1 MIQLAF
7 PNFRPESN
15 QRCDTPKHAGN
26 SAWEG
31 GDFHISET
39 ISSKRMRSNRR
50 IRSSRK
56 SKASGDFRI
65 SEGPVV
71 SAAVTALGAE
81 EIDLP
86 KLPRVYES
94 PWLFAI
100 ARDPDTIF
108 AYWNVDWPAVFSADV
123 PEDRQVHARVLR
135 CDGAEETAVAAE
147 PMAANIYIT
156 VSPKRGPYHMELG
169 YYGAGNVWRP
179 VALSDEIE
187 MPPDSISETADVDL
201 ATIPFHLSFQRMID
215 LFRVTNRD
223 ALATAIGR
231 LQRRIASDHDP
242 GSLSDEEEEIL
253 SEMNLTLDELRTGWR
268 NCALAEKSGASR
280 KRAEAIL
287 GLGGSSAARPFGGG
301 S

>member
-1 MIQLAF
+1 M
-7 PNFRPESN
+7 
-15 QRCDTPKHAGN
+15 T
-26 SAWEG
+26 
-31 GDFHISET
+31 
-39 ISSKRMRSNRR
+39 SKRR
-50 IRSSRK
+50 IRSARK

-71 SAAVTALGAE
+71 STAAGALGAE

-94 PWLFAI
+94 PRLFAI

-108 AYWNVDWPAVFSADV
+108 AYWNVDWPAVFRADV

-135 CDGAEETAVAAE
+135 CDGAQETAVAAE

-156 VSPKRGPYHMELG
+156 VSPTRGPYHMELG
-169 YYGAGNVWRP
+169 YYGAGNVWKL
-179 VALSDEIE
+179 VAMSDEIK
-187 MPPDSISETADVDL
+187 MPPDSISETGDVDL
-201 ATIPFHLSFQRMID
+201 ATIPFHLSFQRLID

-231 LQRRIASDHDP
+231 LQRRIASDDDP
-242 GSLSDEEEEIL
+242 APLSDEEEEIL
-253 SEMNLTLDELRTGWR
+253 NEMDLTLEELRTARR
-268 NCALAEKSGASR
+268 NFVLVEKSAAWR
-280 KRAEAIL
+280 KRAEAML
-287 GLGGSSAARPFGGG
+287 GLGGSSPARPFDGG

>member
-1 MIQLAF
+1 
-7 PNFRPESN
+7 
-15 QRCDTPKHAGN
+15 
-26 SAWEG
+26 
-31 GDFHISET
+31 
-39 ISSKRMRSNRR
+39 MRSNRR

-71 SAAVTALGAE
+71 SADATGLGVE

-108 AYWNVDWPAVFSADV
+108 AYWNVDWPAVFSADL

-156 VSPKRGPYHMELG
+156 VSPKMGPYHMELG
-169 YYGAGNVWRP
+169 YYGAGNVWKS

-253 SEMNLTLDELRTGWR
+253 SEMNLTLDELRTAWR
-268 NCALAEKSGASR
+268 NFALAEKSGASR

>member
-1 MIQLAF
+1 
-7 PNFRPESN
+7 
-15 QRCDTPKHAGN
+15 
-26 SAWEG
+26 
-31 GDFHISET
+31 
-39 ISSKRMRSNRR
+39 MRSKRR

-56 SKASGDFRI
+56 FKASGDFRI

-71 SAAVTALGAE
+71 SAAATALGVE
-81 EIDLP
+81 EIELP

-156 VSPKRGPYHMELG
+156 VSPKRGPYHMDLG
-169 YYGAGNVWRP
+169 YYGAGNVWKS
-179 VALSDEIE
+179 VARSDEIE
-187 MPPDSISETADVDL
+187 KPPEFPL
-201 ATIPFHLSFQRMID
+201 EKPQ
-215 LFRVTNRD
+215 
-223 ALATAIGR
+223 
-231 LQRRIASDHDP
+231 
-242 GSLSDEEEEIL
+242 
-253 SEMNLTLDELRTGWR
+253 DELTT
-268 NCALAEKSGASR
+268 
-280 KRAEAIL
+280 
-287 GLGGSSAARPFGGG
+287 RPLR

>member
-1 MIQLAF
+1 M
-7 PNFRPESN
+7 N
-15 QRCDTPKHAGN
+15 TPKHAGN

-31 GDFHISET
+31 GEFYISKT
-39 ISSKRMRSNRR
+39 ISSKRMRSKRP

-71 SAAVTALGAE
+71 SAAATALGVE
-81 EIDLP
+81 EIELP

-108 AYWNVDWPAVFSADV
+108 AYWNVDWPTMFSADV

-156 VSPKRGPYHMELG
+156 VSPKRGPYHVDLG
-169 YYGAGNVWRP
+169 YYGAGNVWKS
-179 VALSDEIE
+179 VALSGEIE

-242 GSLSDEEEEIL
+242 GLLSDEEEEIL

-268 NCALAEKSGASR
+268 SFALAEKSGASR
-280 KRAEAIL
+280 KRAKAIL